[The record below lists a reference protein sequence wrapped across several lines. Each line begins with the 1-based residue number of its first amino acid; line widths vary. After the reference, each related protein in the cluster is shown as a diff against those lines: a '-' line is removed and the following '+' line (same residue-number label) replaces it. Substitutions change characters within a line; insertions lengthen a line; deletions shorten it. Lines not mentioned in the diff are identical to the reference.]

1 MKKIGNERKEKKIK
15 IKRGKKTTEIIKL
28 NLDNKKS
35 L

>member
-1 MKKIGNERKEKKIK
+1 MKKLRNERKEKKIK
-15 IKRGKKTTEIIKL
+15 IKRGKKTTKIIKL